1 MKNVITQRCVLG
13 MLMMCVMVLGVVGV
27 ADALTFSTSRSG
39 DLVTVAPNQTFTLR
53 FSVVGLRSPQAV
65 QPNTRRASTTDI
77 EYADSSNTARV
88 RPTADPDP
96 ITGSFTRIVDTGYTD
111 GDTHYYTRTT
121 TSSVRNTAGTADVTR
136 TLHTR
141 NWVTESEA
149 YYYNDESVSITT
161 SPAVTLMK
169 GSTAVTSL
177 VERHA
182 ERDQQL
188 SSSVTLT
195 GSHGTAAAY
204 DITIT
209 DTTDAADIDGT
220 PPSSRASIIF
230 TVFVV
235 DSRAAT
241 PSSPTLSLVTDQ
253 NYAIDGDDFVDQQI
267 AIPGSGNIRIEYS
280 VVEGPGR
287 LYVQIGTSPNIRK
300 SSPLRTLSTSDVASV
315 RLDMNGG
322 TNKVQATAAGAPP
335 TTGVFI
341 FGYPSVEI
349 VSGNN
354 QEGALG
360 GRLEDPLVVRVT
372 DGKNRAISGL
382 AAAFT
387 SPGDGV
393 FFPVPGT
400 TVYTSDV
407 AGTTLAG
414 AFTANPVTATST
426 RPGSGAAIAVQ
437 TNSSGQ
443 ASTYFQLAGTG
454 ASQTVTV
461 AAGGSNLLSPFRFT
475 ERTGTAANAGIPSI
489 EIESGNNQRSVNGN
503 IEDPLVVVVRRRGQR
518 AAGVQVTFTTDRG
531 VLDDTPIDGF
541 TVNNVTD
548 DNDNPSTSLDDMTDG
563 QGRASVRYS
572 LGDFTG
578 SIQVVASI
586 SGTDPVTYRREV
598 TFGINGGRSTVT
610 TNNQQQQQQQQ
621 QQQSTTPSLTLSSTT
636 ISGAAGSTQTITAT
650 VRRGTSAAPGIG
662 VTFQV
667 GSLTPVTVT
676 ANSNG
681 QASHTFTLPSA
692 STTLSVSANVLGTV
706 VSGSVQLTVSGT
718 TGTGAQTGTT
728 TETGGTPSRLIID
741 GDADI
746 DGERNSSEEL
756 VVRVVDRN
764 GDGVT
769 GVPVRFRT
777 TEGSGRFSPSLART
791 DNSGYADVRFTPT
804 YDGDIEIQVS
814 SGTLDPVYFT
824 ITTGEPPH
832 ALKKISGDNQSG
844 RTGERLAN
852 PFIVEVVDENDDPVS
867 GATVT
872 FSVTGGGSLSTERV
886 TTNGTGRAQTTLR
899 LGDTPGNQTVTARVA
914 GVSEGV
920 AFTARAGAQILV
932 DASQRA
938 PLYWVNTQQGTL
950 HRLVSDAVENLA
962 SRTRGIT
969 SLVVDTTNGILY
981 FGVNLD
987 GKRGEI
993 RRSGLTGRNVQ
1004 SVKTGINVPVDIALD
1019 ATGETLYWA
1028 TANGKVKSQ
1037 PTEGST
1043 RGTNILDNLADPRGI
1058 VVSDG
1063 FLYWS
1068 ESLGRLR
1075 RLNLTDP
1082 EANVETLVTGL
1093 GEPLSLAIGRGK
1105 MYWTE
1110 QGARGGLLQRANLDG
1125 SNVEELKPFTGGVP
1139 TGLAID
1145 VDDRKLYWT
1154 RPQGK
1159 IERSNLMG
1167 RSVRDIVT
1175 GLVSPGAIALAGP
1188 VPDAEPVAER
1198 PTRTTTTT
1206 DSTDTTKTAADSKYD
1221 LNGDGKVN
1229 SKDVDAILLAV
1240 LAGLDLAKYDV
1251 NGDGSVDVE
1260 DIKAVNDAAIGDA
1273 AAPTIN
1279 VDVSGLDLDPD
1290 RLQEQIDLL
1299 IASGDTSLAAQ
1310 RVLAYFQHL
1319 LASLRPDETVLLAN
1333 YPNPFNPETWI
1344 PYHLATST
1352 DVQVNIYNAQG
1363 VLVRALTLGHQTA
1376 GYYTSRSRA
1385 AYWDGRN
1392 ALGERVASGIYF
1404 YQLQTDEVS
1413 PMRKMVILK

>member
-27 ADALTFSTSRSG
+27 ADALTLTPVSDRVQSKLEDSTFEI
-39 DLVTVAPNQTFTLR
+39 T
-53 FSVVGLRSPQAV
+53 FSVGLKSPAARYTTSGPRRLVNSGTPADSTVTPALTANPEGTDFIDSQGYELAYLADGRSLRVIHATPGYVPSTGTRVILTNNVRPSYAN
-65 QPNTRRASTTDI
+65 QPFVADTSTDPTTYTAGAATLNLPTETTDI
-77 EYADSSNTARV
+77 TRVDASGYAYTTAGVPVYVQSGTGARNN
-88 RPTADPDP
+88 PGTPANENDPYTYQRLRALPQDP
-96 ITGSFTRIVDTGYTD
+96 LHIYDRFDYNNEQISITFTD
-111 GDTHYYTRTT
+111 GTTNHFDKLRDKRDGQPLHETTDATIRTM
-121 TSSVRNTAGTADVTR
+121 
-136 TLHTR
+136 
-141 NWVTESEA
+141 SETDFYA
-149 YYYNDESVSITT
+149 
-161 SPAVTLMK
+161 
-169 GSTAVTSL
+169 
-177 VERHA
+177 
-182 ERDQQL
+182 QL
-188 SSSVTLT
+188 RSSVTLVT
-195 GSHGTAAAY
+195 DPLPAGTY
-204 DITIT
+204 TITIT
-209 DTTDAADIDGT
+209 DSTPDDDFPVNQVPSKQSITFTFYVQTDTAPTGTLTFADSAAGNLKKLSTTLSVVPISTHFNLDTADPALPANTSIRYQVAVGSGRVYVGT
-220 PPSSRASIIF
+220 PDREDTTPVRDLTIHKDSAVYLKTNGTTNEVIVVIAGQDPR
-230 TVFVV
+230 THGKTLVFEY
-235 DSRAAT
+235 T
-241 PSSPTLSLVTDQ
+241 
-253 NYAIDGDDFVDQQI
+253 
-267 AIPGSGNIRIEYS
+267 GSG
-280 VVEGPGR
+280 G
-287 LYVQIGTSPNIRK
+287 
-300 SSPLRTLSTSDVASV
+300 ST
-315 RLDMNGG
+315 GG
-322 TNKVQATAAGAPP
+322 TGGN
-335 TTGVFI
+335 TG
-341 FGYPSVEI
+341 
-349 VSGNN
+349 
-354 QEGALG
+354 
-360 GRLEDPLVVRVT
+360 
-372 DGKNRAISGL
+372 
-382 AAAFT
+382 
-387 SPGDGV
+387 
-393 FFPVPGT
+393 
-400 TVYTSDV
+400 
-407 AGTTLAG
+407 
-414 AFTANPVTATST
+414 
-426 RPGSGAAIAVQ
+426 
-437 TNSSGQ
+437 
-443 ASTYFQLAGTG
+443 
-454 ASQTVTV
+454 
-461 AAGGSNLLSPFRFT
+461 
-475 ERTGTAANAGIPSI
+475 
-489 EIESGNNQRSVNGN
+489 
-503 IEDPLVVVVRRRGQR
+503 
-518 AAGVQVTFTTDRG
+518 
-531 VLDDTPIDGF
+531 
-541 TVNNVTD
+541 
-548 DNDNPSTSLDDMTDG
+548 
-563 QGRASVRYS
+563 
-572 LGDFTG
+572 
-578 SIQVVASI
+578 
-586 SGTDPVTYRREV
+586 GTDNRVVTPP
-598 TFGINGGRSTVT
+598 
-610 TNNQQQQQQQQ
+610 
-621 QQQSTTPSLTLSSTT
+621 STTPSLTLSSTT
-636 ISGAAGSTQTITAT
+636 ISGAAGSTQSIIAT

-741 GDADI
+741 GDEDI

-791 DNSGYADVRFTPT
+791 DNSGYANVRFTPT
-804 YDGDIEIQVS
+804 SDGDIEIQVS
-814 SGTLDPVYFT
+814 SGTLASVYFT
-824 ITTGEPPH
+824 ISTGEPPH

-1221 LNGDGKVN
+1221 LNGDRKVN

-1273 AAPTIN
+1273 AAPTIHA
-1279 VDVSGLDLDPD
+1279 DVTGLDLDPNGI
-1290 RLQEQIDLL
+1290 QKQIDQL

-1344 PYHLATST
+1344 PYHLAIGT

-1363 VLVRALTLGHQTA
+1363 TLVRTLTLGHQTA

-1392 ALGERVASGIYF
+1392 AIGERVASGIYF